1 MKNLEKVKPY
11 LWIAKL
17 VGVILAVLSFCMLFG
32 DQARIDSYGTTT
44 TYGFSEVIFK
54 NGFNGALGFIGY
66 LCVIASGVL
75 LLSSYILEAKG
86 NREKAV
92 KNINLISLICS
103 VIALF
108 AIAFIPTVF
117 LNTKLDGVT
126 GSALY
131 TAQSLTAM
139 ISALIV
145 ALINIFIYMVEP
157 PKKENKSE
165 ETAIEAE
172 TKEVKEEQE
181 SEENNSL

>member
-1 MKNLEKVKPY
+1 MKSLEKVKPF
-11 LWIAKL
+11 LWICKL
-17 VGVILAVLSFCMLFG
+17 VGVIVAILAFCMLFG
-32 DQARIDSYGTTT
+32 DQVKIDSNGVTT
-44 TYGFSEVIFK
+44 TYGFIEVIFK
-54 NGFNGALGFIGY
+54 NGFNGVLGFIGY
-66 LCVIASGVL
+66 LCAIASGVL

-117 LNTKLDGVT
+117 LNTKLDGVV

-139 ISALIV
+139 ISALV
-145 ALINIFIYMVEP
+145 LALINIFIYMVEP
-157 PKKENKSE
+157 PRK
-165 ETAIEAE
+165 
-172 TKEVKEEQE
+172 VKEDE
-181 SEENNSL
+181 SATTNVETNSEIEKDQNEENNSL